1 MLTDLFTALGDYII
15 VIALSATRIAVAFLL
30 LPLFSSETMPA
41 LVRNAIFLSLAL
53 IAVVVQPELPTEP
66 IATALWINLFVK
78 EVFIGVVIGLLFGVF
93 LWAFEAAGVLIDT
106 QIGTSFAMLF
116 DPIAGNEVTLFGEF
130 LGRWANYL
138 FVAAGGLLVLAGVML
153 ESFAIWP
160 LLQPIGSLRE
170 LSVSLFE
177 AELSRFMKLAVM
189 IASPVMV
196 VIFLIDISMG
206 LINRFAQQFNV
217 FFLSISIKSMAAL
230 VLIAILLPFLVGKL
244 LGEIDTQALRVELWL
259 SRILQ
264 Q

>member
-1 MLTDLFTALGDYII
+1 MLTDLYATLGDYII

-30 LPLFSSETMPA
+30 IPLFSSETIPA
-41 LVRNAIFLSLAL
+41 LVRNAIFLSLAM

-66 IATALWINLFVK
+66 IATQLWINLFVK
-78 EVFIGVVIGLLFGVF
+78 EVFIGIVIGVLFGVF

-160 LLQPIGSLRE
+160 LLQPVGGLRE

-177 AELSRFMKLAVM
+177 AELSRFMKLTVM

-230 VLIAILLPFLVGKL
+230 VLIAVLLPFLMGKL

-259 SRILQ
+259 LRILQ
-264 Q
+264 

>member
-1 MLTDLFTALGDYII
+1 MLTDLFTALGDYVI
-15 VIALSATRIAVAFLL
+15 VIALSVTRIAVAFLL
-30 LPLFSSETMPA
+30 LPLFSSETIPA
-41 LVRNAIFLSLAL
+41 LVRNAIYLSLAM
-53 IAVVVQPELPTEP
+53 IAVVVQPELPTETV
-66 IATALWINLFVK
+66 ATALWINLFVK
-78 EVFIGVVIGLLFGVF
+78 EVFIGVVVGVLFGVF

-138 FVAAGGLLVLAGVML
+138 FVAAGGLLVIAGVLL

-160 LLQPIGSLRE
+160 LLQPVDSLRE

-177 AELSRFMKLAVM
+177 AELSRFMKLTLM

-230 VLIAILLPFLVGKL
+230 ILIAILLPFLVGKL

-259 SRILQ
+259 ARILQ